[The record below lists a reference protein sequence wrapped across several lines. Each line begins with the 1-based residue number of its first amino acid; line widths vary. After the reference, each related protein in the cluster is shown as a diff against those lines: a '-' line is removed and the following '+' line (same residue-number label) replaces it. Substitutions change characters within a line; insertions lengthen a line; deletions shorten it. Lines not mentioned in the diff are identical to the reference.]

1 MRLKKIKLSGFKSF
15 VDPTT
20 VPLPSNLVGIV
31 GPNGCGKSNVIDAV
45 RWVMGESS
53 AKHLRGDSMADVIFN
68 GSTSRKP
75 VGHAFVE
82 LVFDNGDGG
91 LGGQYASYS
100 EIALKRQ
107 VSRDGQSTYF
117 LNGTRCRRKDITD
130 IFLGTGLGPRS
141 YAIIEQGTISRLIEA
156 KPEELRIFLE
166 EAAGISK
173 YKERR
178 RETETRMR
186 HTHENLNRITD
197 LCDELE
203 KRLQTLQRQAKTAER
218 YKELKQ
224 QERVL
229 KGQLQALRWSALNE
243 AAAQRERQIQNLET
257 QLEAEVAVLRKVE
270 ANIERQ
276 REQHIEESEAFNKV
290 QGKAYETGAEI
301 ARLEQA
307 IQHAKDTREQQQRE
321 LREVEKAWGEVQ
333 AHLEADRNLIDELTA
348 AVAEHEHGL
357 TETQALEE
365 RSSLA
370 LEEAEEAMHTWQQ
383 AWEEFNAR
391 AAAQL
396 QAAEVERARI
406 NHLEQHV
413 RQLQERLARLE
424 HELATLAPAAVEDE
438 VRAIAERKEQLDATL
453 EQLQD
458 GVESHVSRIGEERQ
472 RHQRLSAVLNGVRG
486 ELQSAQ
492 GRYASLEALQEEALG
507 KSEGGAVNNW
517 LAARGLNGAA
527 RLAQKIKVESGW
539 ERAVETVLGYAL
551 EAVCVEGIDDIG
563 AALADLAQGE
573 VTFFDTRAEVSA
585 AARGVDAPGLL
596 EKVQA
601 PWRLDGLLGGVYV
614 AADLDAALN
623 LRPRL
628 SARESVI
635 TRDGLWLGNG
645 WLRVVRNPDE
655 QASVLVR
662 EQALQNL
669 QQQIAQLKDRIA
681 EVQAQV
687 EQSEA
692 ALREAEQ
699 AREVTQ
705 GQVREASNQRAEVQ
719 AQLSARQERLNQMR
733 ARGERLRG
741 ELDTLRADLA
751 RDEEEMAGA
760 RERLEEAL
768 MATEGHSAQREQLVS
783 QRDDK
788 RRTLEDI
795 RQRARADREARHALA
810 VRVESARTHLKST
823 RDSLEKMQGQLHH
836 LSSRRDE
843 LGASLAA
850 GGEPIE
856 EMAGELETLLQ
867 KRMEVD
873 EQLAAARQRL
883 ADVDH
888 LLRELAEQRAQ
899 AERKSHEV
907 RGQLDGARMGH
918 QETRVRRQ
926 TLEEQL
932 AEGEFNLQ
940 QLLDEMPE
948 DASENVWHDEVERL
962 AGQIQ
967 RLGAINL
974 AAIDEFAEQ
983 SERKKY
989 LDAQHADLTEALTT
1003 LENAIRKIDK
1013 ETKERF
1019 QETFDKVNAGLQ
1031 AMFPRL
1037 FGGGHAYL
1045 ELTGDNILDT
1055 GVTIMARPPGKRNS
1069 TIHLLSGGEKAMTA
1083 VALVFSIFELNPAPF
1098 CMLDEVDAPLD
1109 DANVGRFSKMVQE
1122 MSERVQFIYITHNK
1136 GTMEIAQQLIGV
1148 TMHEPGVSRLV
1159 AVDVDEAVEM
1169 AAAS

>member
-53 AKHLRGDSMADVIFN
+53 AKNLRGDSMADVIFN
-68 GSTSRKP
+68 GSTGRKP

-82 LVFDNGDGG
+82 LVFDNSDGG
-91 LGGQYASYS
+91 LGGQYASYA
-100 EIALKRQ
+100 EIAVKRQ
-107 VSRDGQSTYF
+107 VSRDGQSIYF

-156 KPEELRIFLE
+156 KPDELRIFLE

-186 HTHENLNRITD
+186 HTHENLNRIND
-197 LCDELE
+197 LRDELE
-203 KRLQTLQRQAKTAER
+203 KRIQTLGRQAKTAER

-224 QERVL
+224 QERIL
-229 KGQLQALRWSALNE
+229 KGQLQALRWSTLNND
-243 AAAQRERQIQNLET
+243 AAQRERQILGLET
-257 QLEAEVAVLRKVE
+257 QLEAEVAVLRNVE

-276 REQHIEESEAFNKV
+276 REQHIEESDAFNKV

-307 IQHAKDTREQQQRE
+307 IQHAKDTREQQHRE

-333 AHLEADRNLIDELTA
+333 AHLQADRALIEQLTA
-348 AVAEHEHGL
+348 SVQEHEHGL
-357 TETQALEE
+357 LETQALEE

-370 LEEAEEAMHTWQQ
+370 LDEAEEAMHTWQQ
-383 AWEEFNAR
+383 VWDEFNAR

-396 QAAEVERARI
+396 QAAEVERARL
-406 NHLEQHV
+406 NHLEQHI
-413 RQLQERLARLE
+413 RQLQDRLTRLE
-424 HELATLAPAAVEDE
+424 QELATLSPEAVEAE
-438 VRAIAERKEQLDATL
+438 LNGIAERKEHLDAVL
-453 EQLQD
+453 EQLQETI
-458 GVESHVSRIGEERQ
+458 ESHVERITEERQ
-472 RHQRLSAVLNGVRG
+472 RHQQLSNELNTVRT

-507 KSEGGAVNNW
+507 KSEGGAVNSW
-517 LAARGLNGAA
+517 LTARGLNDAA
-527 RLAQKIKVESGW
+527 RLAQKITVESGW
-539 ERAVETVLGYAL
+539 ERAVETVLGYGL
-551 EAVCVEGIDDIG
+551 EAVCVDGLTDIG
-563 AALADLAQGE
+563 AALSELSQGE
-573 VTFFDTRAEVSA
+573 VTLFDTRAEVTA
-585 AARGVDAPGLL
+585 AARGVEAPSLL
-596 EKVQA
+596 DKVQA
-601 PWRLDGLLGGVYV
+601 PWRLDGLLGGVYL
-614 AADLDAALN
+614 AANLDEALT
-623 LRPRL
+623 LRPHL
-628 SARESVI
+628 SGRESVI
-635 TRDGLWLGNG
+635 TRDGVWLGNG
-645 WLRVVRNPDE
+645 WLRVVRNPDD
-655 QASVLVR
+655 QSSVLVR
-662 EQALQNL
+662 EQALQTL
-669 QQQIAQLKDRIA
+669 QRQIAQHQARIA
-681 EVQAQV
+681 EIQAQV
-687 EQSEA
+687 EHSQSV
-692 ALREAEQ
+692 LRETEQ
-699 AREVTQ
+699 TRELTQ
-705 GQVREASNQRAEVQ
+705 TQVRESSNQRAEVQ
-719 AQLSARQERLNQMR
+719 AQFSARQERLNQMR

-741 ELDTLRADLA
+741 EIATLRGDLA

-768 MATEGHSAQREQLVS
+768 MATEGHTEQREQLVL

-788 RRTLEDI
+788 RRSLEEI
-795 RQRARADREARHALA
+795 RQRARADREARHAVA
-810 VRVESARTHLKST
+810 VRVETARTQLKST

-836 LSSRRDE
+836 LSARREE
-843 LGASLAA
+843 LNSALAA

-856 EMAGELETLLQ
+856 HMAMELETLLQ

-873 EQLAAARQRL
+873 EQLSAARQRL
-883 ADVDH
+883 AEVDH

-907 RGQLDGARMGH
+907 RGQLDAARMAH
-918 QETRVRRQ
+918 QEIRVRRQ

-932 AEGEFNLQ
+932 AEGDYSLQ
-940 QLLDEMPE
+940 QLLDEMPQE
-948 DASENVWHDEVERL
+948 ADETVWHEEVERI

-983 SERKKY
+983 SERKSY
-989 LDAQHADLTEALTT
+989 LDAQHADLSEALAT
-1003 LENAIRKIDK
+1003 LENAIHKIDK

-1055 GVTIMARPPGKRNS
+1055 GVTVMARPPGKRNS

-1159 AVDVDEAVEM
+1159 SVDVDEAMEM

>member
-20 VPLPSNLVGIV
+20 VPLPGNLVGIV

-53 AKHLRGDSMADVIFN
+53 AKNLRGDSMADVIFN
-68 GSTSRKP
+68 GSTGRKP
-75 VGHAFVE
+75 VGHAYVE
-82 LVFDNGDGG
+82 LVFDNSDGG
-91 LGGQYASYS
+91 LGGQYAAYG
-100 EIALKRQ
+100 EIAVKRQ
-107 VSRDGQSTYF
+107 VSRDGQSIYF

-156 KPEELRIFLE
+156 KPDELRIFLE

-186 HTHENLNRITD
+186 HTHENLNRIND

-224 QERVL
+224 QERVVR
-229 KGQLQALRWSALNE
+229 GQLQALRWSALNE
-243 AAAQRERQIQNLET
+243 DAAQRERQIQSLET
-257 QLEAEVAVLRKVE
+257 QLEAEVAVLRNVE

-276 REQHIEESEAFNKV
+276 REQHIEDTDVFNKV
-290 QGKAYETGAEI
+290 QARAYATGAEI

-321 LREVEKAWGEVQ
+321 LREVERAWNEVQ
-333 AHLEADRNLIDELTA
+333 AHLEADRNLIEQLTA
-348 AVAEHEHGL
+348 AVQEHEHGL
-357 TETQALEE
+357 METQALEE

-383 AWEEFNAR
+383 VWDEFNAR

-406 NHLEQHV
+406 NHLEQHI

-424 HELATLAPAAVEDE
+424 QELTTIAPDAVE
-438 VRAIAERKEQLDATL
+438 AELQGIEERMFGLDATL
-453 EQLQD
+453 EHLQET
-458 GVESHVSRIGEERQ
+458 VETHVDRINEERQ
-472 RHQRLSAVLNGVRG
+472 RHQRLNGELNAVRTQ
-486 ELQSAQ
+486 LQSAQ
-492 GRYASLEALQEEALG
+492 GRHASLEALQEEALG
-507 KSEGGAVNNW
+507 KSAGGAVNIW
-517 LAARGLNGAA
+517 LGKRGLNDAA
-527 RLAQKIKVESGW
+527 RLAQKITVESGW

-551 EAVCVEGIDDIG
+551 EAVCIDGVDDIG
-563 AALADLAQGE
+563 AALSELAQGE
-573 VTFFDTRAEVSA
+573 VTLFDTRADIAA
-585 AARGVDAPGLL
+585 AARGIDAPALL
-596 EKVQA
+596 DKVQS
-601 PWRLDGLLGGVYV
+601 PWRLDGLLAGVYL
-614 AADLDAALN
+614 AANLDEALA
-623 LRPRL
+623 LRARL

-635 TRDGLWLGNG
+635 TRDGVWLGNG
-645 WLRVVRNPDE
+645 WLRVVRNSDE
-655 QASVLVR
+655 QSSVLVR
-662 EQALQNL
+662 EQALHSL
-669 QQQIAQLKDRIA
+669 QTQIEQSKERVA
-681 EVQAQV
+681 ELQAQV
-687 EQSEA
+687 EQSQA
-692 ALREAEQ
+692 DLRSAEQ

-705 GQVREASNQRAEVQ
+705 GQLREITNQRAELQ
-719 AQLSARQERLNQMR
+719 AQLSARRERLNQMR
-733 ARGERLRG
+733 ARGDRLRG
-741 ELDTLRADLA
+741 EIETVRADLA
-751 RDEEEMAGA
+751 RDEEETAGA
-760 RERLEEAL
+760 RARLEEAL
-768 MATEGHSAQREQLVS
+768 MATEGHAEQREQLLS

-788 RRTLEDI
+788 RRVLDEI
-795 RQRARADREARHALA
+795 RQRAKADREARHAVA
-810 VRVESARTHLKST
+810 VRVETARAQLKST
-823 RDSLEKMQGQLHH
+823 RDGLEKMQGQLQH
-836 LSSRRDE
+836 LSARREE
-843 LGASLAA
+843 LGGFLAA

-856 EMAGELETLLQ
+856 QMALELEALLQ

-873 EQLAAARQRL
+873 AQLSAARQRL
-883 ADVDH
+883 AEVDH

-899 AERKSHEV
+899 AERKSQDV
-907 RGQLDGARMGH
+907 RARLDSARMAH
-918 QETRVRRQ
+918 QEVRVRRQ

-932 AEGEFNLQ
+932 AEGEFNLK
-940 QLLDEMPE
+940 QLLDEMPQE
-948 DASENVWHDEVERL
+948 ANETAWHEEVERL
-962 AGQIQ
+962 AAQIQ

-974 AAIDEFAEQ
+974 AAIDEFSEQ

-989 LDAQHADLTEALTT
+989 LDAQHADLTEALAT

-1013 ETKERF
+1013 ETKDRF

-1045 ELTGDNILDT
+1045 ELTGENILET
-1055 GVTIMARPPGKRNS
+1055 GVTVMARPPGKRNS

-1136 GTMEIAQQLIGV
+1136 GTMEIAEQLIGV

-1159 AVDVDEAVEM
+1159 AVDVDEALEM

>member
-68 GSTSRKP
+68 GSTGRKP

-82 LVFDNGDGG
+82 LVFDNSDGG
-91 LGGQYASYS
+91 LGGQYAAYG
-100 EIALKRQ
+100 EIAVKRQ
-107 VSRDGQSTYF
+107 VSRDGQSIYF

-156 KPEELRIFLE
+156 KPDELRIFLE

-186 HTHENLNRITD
+186 HTHENLNRIND
-197 LCDELE
+197 LRDELE

-229 KGQLQALRWSALNE
+229 KGQLQALRWTALNND
-243 AAAQRERQIQNLET
+243 AAQRERQIQTLET
-257 QLEAEVAVLRKVE
+257 QLEAEVAVLRSVE

-276 REQHIEESEAFNKV
+276 REQHIEDTDAFNKV
-290 QGKAYETGAEI
+290 QARAYETGAEI

-321 LREVEKAWGEVQ
+321 LREVERAWNEVQ
-333 AHLEADRNLIDELTA
+333 AHLEADRAMIEQLTA
-348 AVAEHEHGL
+348 AVQEHEHGL
-357 TETQALEE
+357 METQALEE

-370 LEEAEEAMHTWQQ
+370 LDEAEEAMHTWQQ
-383 AWEEFNAR
+383 VWDEFNAR

-413 RQLQERLARLE
+413 RQLHERLARLE
-424 HELATLAPAAVEDE
+424 QELGTIAPDAVESELQD
-438 VRAIAERKEQLDATL
+438 IAERKFGLDAQL
-453 EQLQD
+453 EQLQET
-458 GVESHVSRIGEERQ
+458 VEAHVERINEERQ
-472 RHQRLSAVLNGVRG
+472 RHQRLNGELNTVRT

-507 KSEGGAVNNW
+507 KSAGGAVNTW
-517 LAARGLNGAA
+517 LGKHGLNDAA
-527 RLAQKIKVESGW
+527 RLAQKVTVETGW
-539 ERAVETVLGYAL
+539 ERAVETVLGHAL
-551 EAVCVEGIDDIG
+551 EAVCIDGLGDIG
-563 AALADLAQGE
+563 AALAELAQGE
-573 VTFFDTRAEVSA
+573 VSLFDMRADVTAATRS
-585 AARGVDAPGLL
+585 VDASSLL
-596 EKVQA
+596 DKVQS
-601 PWRLDGLLGGVYV
+601 PWRLDGLLGGIYV
-614 AADLDAALN
+614 AANLDEALS

-628 SARESVI
+628 QARESVI
-635 TRDGLWLGNG
+635 TRDGVWLGNG

-662 EQALQNL
+662 EQALHAL
-669 QQQIAQLKDRIA
+669 QAQIEQAQTHITEL
-681 EVQAQV
+681 QAQV
-687 EQSEA
+687 EQSQA
-692 ALREAEQ
+692 DLRSAEQ
-699 AREVTQ
+699 AREATQ
-705 GQVREASNQRAEVQ
+705 AQLRDITNQRAEVQ
-719 AQLSARQERLNQMR
+719 AQSSARQERLNQMR
-733 ARGERLRG
+733 ARGERLRNEIATVRG
-741 ELDTLRADLA
+741 DLA
-751 RDEEEMAGA
+751 RDEDEMTGA

-768 MATEGHSAQREQLVS
+768 MATEGHAAQREQLLS

-788 RRTLEDI
+788 RRVLDEI
-795 RQRARADREARHALA
+795 RQRAKADREARHAVA
-810 VRVESARTHLKST
+810 VRVETARTQLKST

-836 LSSRRDE
+836 LSSRREE
-843 LGASLAA
+843 LNASLAA

-856 EMAGELETLLQ
+856 QMAMELETLLQ

-873 EQLAAARQRL
+873 AQLGAARQRL
-883 ADVDH
+883 AEVDH

-899 AERKSHEV
+899 AERKSQDV
-907 RGQLDGARMGH
+907 RGQLDGARMAH
-918 QETRVRRQ
+918 QEIRVRRQ

-932 AEGEFNLQ
+932 AEGDFNLK
-940 QLLDEMPE
+940 QLLDEMPQE
-948 DASENVWHDEVERL
+948 ANESAWHDEVERL
-962 AGQIQ
+962 AAQIQ

-1013 ETKERF
+1013 ETKDRF

-1045 ELTGDNILDT
+1045 ELTGDNILET
-1055 GVTIMARPPGKRNS
+1055 GVTVMARPPGKRNS

-1159 AVDVDEAVEM
+1159 AVDVDEALEM